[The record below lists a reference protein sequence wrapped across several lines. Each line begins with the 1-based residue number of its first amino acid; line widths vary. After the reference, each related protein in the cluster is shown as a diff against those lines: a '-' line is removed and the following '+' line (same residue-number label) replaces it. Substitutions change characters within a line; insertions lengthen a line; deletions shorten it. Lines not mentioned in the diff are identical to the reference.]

1 MLAAH
6 LVAKLAKSTR
16 ILYCK
21 KTSAVPSPN
30 PKGTKTGFLLTVLLI
45 YLIGSR
51 VGPVVFRVGS
61 RSLSDSF
68 VRNCRDCLLEEHLI
82 LLKQVFKLLRATT
95 RAPGLLTR
103 LVCTKYNTVKA

>member
-6 LVAKLAKSTR
+6 LAAKLAKSTKA
-16 ILYCK
+16 LYCK
-21 KTSAVPSPN
+21 KTSTVSSSQQ
-30 PKGTKTGFLLTVLLI
+30 PKGRKTGFLFAVLLI

-68 VRNCRDCLLEEHLI
+68 VRNCRDCLLEEHI
-82 LLKQVFKLLRATT
+82 IILKQVLKLLRATT

-103 LVCTKYNTVKA
+103 